1 MPAGLLPDG
10 RPHSSD
16 EWDNAARISG
26 VRPRS
31 AGEADAVVVAY
42 MRQQTML
49 RAAAGIPRA
58 RRGASGKAEDSAEAL
73 AAIERLHEQERR
85 RRGLA

>member
-1 MPAGLLPDG
+1 MSGTTPPVSAVCG
-10 RPHSSD
+10 R
-16 EWDNAARISG
+16 EAL
-26 VRPRS
+26 V
-31 AGEADAVVVAY
+31 EADAVVVAY